1 SFCSMSSRMLS
12 GGSSPRARRLASSTS
27 SAISTARSRKRVS
40 RAMRSAMMR
49 RSRSAREVS
58 AATPAATAYSTGQL
72 WFFSLTCSAVV
83 ADFDEVEAA
92 LFAVL
97 VNRAGFERAG
107 VEGPAFEFEAL
118 VRVAER
124 DVVNERAKLFELL
137 DGERG
142 DGSVELTFDV
152 RVQHQNVEEAL

>member
-1 SFCSMSSRMLS
+1 MS
-12 GGSSPRARRLASSTS
+12 
-27 SAISTARSRKRVS
+27 
-40 RAMRSAMMR
+40 
-49 RSRSAREVS
+49 
-58 AATPAATAYSTGQL
+58 
-72 WFFSLTCSAVV
+72 VV
-83 ADFDEVEAA
+83 TDFDEVEAA

-142 DGSVELTFDV
+142 DGSVELALNV
-152 RVQHQNVEEAL
+152 RVQHQYVEEAFGARVAECFGEDAHRGIGRGAVPVRAEDARALDVYV